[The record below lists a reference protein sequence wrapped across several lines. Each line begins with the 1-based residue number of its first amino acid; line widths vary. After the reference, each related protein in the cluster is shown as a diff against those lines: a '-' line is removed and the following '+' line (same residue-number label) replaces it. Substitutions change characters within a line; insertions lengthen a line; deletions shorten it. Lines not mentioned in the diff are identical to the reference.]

1 MNKELKYFLNGEYKK
16 KVITTDRYW
25 IHFEKEK
32 KPFLDLQCGYSS
44 FILGYNNKEIYEN
57 LEKDYD
63 VQFVRGVTSETNT
76 HVDTLSNKLCSLG
89 NWSSISWTTS
99 GSDAVEAAYEMNR
112 KYWNLINPNKNK
124 ILVFLP
130 NYHGTTLLEKHFRRE
145 VDSIDVCKFLEVTPW
160 NNYSEREYSEK
171 ILLNK
176 IIQTL
181 TINKKLIGAILMESI
196 PWFDYLQP
204 WSKLFWSEIRK
215 ICNEYDVNLIID
227 DVAGCYGKEG
237 SWFSNDTYGIK
248 PDIVAIGKAFSAGYA
263 AMGASLCNNKVYEIL
278 SKDIWEHT
286 HTYYPSMYGVLISN
300 RTINYIEKNNL
311 FDTIPSLNQR
321 VKSIGKK
328 YNIPV
333 IGDNL
338 LVSFHFPKSLTISD
352 IFETNAI
359 VSLPM
364 KGYNRNV
371 LKICIPMI
379 ADTEY
384 FFELEKVIS
393 KLYDKSNR

>member
-16 KVITTDRYW
+16 KVIFTDRYW
-25 IHFEKEK
+25 IYFEKEK
-32 KPFLDLQCGYSS
+32 KPYLDLQCGYSS
-44 FILGYNNKEIYEN
+44 FILGYNNKEIYSN

-63 VQFVRGVTSETNT
+63 VQFVRGVTCETNT
-76 HVDTLSNKLCSLG
+76 HVDALSKKLCSLG
-89 NWSSISWTTS
+89 NWSTIAWTTS

-112 KYWNLINPNKNK
+112 KYWNLVNPAKNK

-130 NYHGTTLLEKHFRRE
+130 NYHGTTLLEKHFRQE
-145 VDSIDVCKFLEVTPW
+145 VDNIDVCKFLEVIPW
-160 NNYSEREYSEK
+160 NNYSERQYSEK

-181 TINKKLIGAILMESI
+181 TINKMSIGAILMESI

-204 WSKLFWSEIRK
+204 WSKLFWSEVRK
-215 ICNEYDVNLIID
+215 ICNEYNVNLIID

-237 SWFSNDTYGIK
+237 SWFSNDTYDIK

-263 AMGASLCNNKVYEIL
+263 PMGAALCNNKIHEIL

-321 VKSIGKK
+321 VKNIGKK

-338 LVSFHFPKSLTISD
+338 LVSLHFPKSLTISD
-352 IFETNAI
+352 VFETNAI
-359 VSLPM
+359 VSLPI
-364 KGYNRNV
+364 KGYNGNI
-371 LKICIPMI
+371 LKICIPLI
-379 ADTEY
+379 ADSEY
-384 FFELEKVIS
+384 FFEIENIVR